1 MHRWLVLCFILW
13 HLCTATVAT
22 AQSLLTFTLD
32 FENFPDN
39 VAIGEYSGVR
49 FGAGWR
55 FGDIRSGRYNAPF
68 PDTCPDFGGTCA
80 FFING
85 YGFGRVSGSGT
96 GMIFL
101 PAGVLSFS
109 IYVSTSDI
117 LRVTATASDGAVIAT
132 AEVLPNILTG
142 RLDQVTFSAPAGK
155 TITVIEVSGPKDT
168 WLIDDVQYTVDPA
181 LGARPAR
188 LVLAQRV
195 NDVVAPGEV
204 FSLDVV
210 LENYGRGP
218 ALEAT
223 IELPFADNELILLDA
238 QTSRPDVWVSDVQPG
253 LITIRTGALASVRD
267 LVTIKI
273 RFRVREE
280 SSPGVLLGRVARFW
294 YRDATNMFGRGQ
306 SNLPQTFIGTGSE
319 RTFWRTPTMTITG
332 PILTYAA
339 DGFAPG
345 EPVGIWY
352 NPPGG
357 APPVTVTTVRA
368 DGDGRV
374 SGQFSLQDLPA
385 GDYSLVL
392 FSHHSQQTFLG
403 AFSR

>member
-1 MHRWLVLCFILW
+1 
-13 HLCTATVAT
+13 
-22 AQSLLTFTLD
+22 
-32 FENFPDN
+32 
-39 VAIGEYSGVR
+39 
-49 FGAGWR
+49 
-55 FGDIRSGRYNAPF
+55 
-68 PDTCPDFGGTCA
+68 
-80 FFING
+80 
-85 YGFGRVSGSGT
+85 
-96 GMIFL
+96 
-101 PAGVLSFS
+101 
-109 IYVSTSDI
+109 
-117 LRVTATASDGAVIAT
+117 
-132 AEVLPNILTG
+132 
-142 RLDQVTFSAPAGK
+142 
-155 TITVIEVSGPKDT
+155 
-168 WLIDDVQYTVDPA
+168 
-181 LGARPAR
+181 
-188 LVLAQRV
+188 
-195 NDVVAPGEV
+195 VVAPGEV

-210 LENYGRGP
+210 LENYGQGS

-223 IELPFADNELILLDA
+223 IELPFADNELVLLDA
-238 QTSRPDVWVSDVQPG
+238 QTSRPDVWVSDVRPG

-267 LVTIKI
+267 LVAITI

>member
-13 HLCTATVAT
+13 HLCTAAVAT

-55 FGDIRSGRYNAPF
+55 FGDVRSGRYNAPF

-210 LENYGRGP
+210 LENYGQGS

-223 IELPFADNELILLDA
+223 IELPFADNELVLLDA
-238 QTSRPDVWVSDVQPG
+238 QTSRPDVWVSDVRPG

-267 LVTIKI
+267 LVTITI